1 MRKILITILLVFM
14 YVHSQAQS
22 DTTYVI
28 FSDVENY
35 KSVESSIAHL
45 APKPNEEFD
54 STLER
59 TPCHFFELC
68 NSTAGF
74 YRTYIYENL
83 LASPDN
89 PIVTK
94 TISFLQTIN
103 YLDWDTETVGL
114 NLNQLLKLIENM
126 NTYSVIYFI
135 DRKEIK
141 DGMIKMYPVK
151 EFKSNF

>member
-1 MRKILITILLVFM
+1 M

-103 YLDWDTETVGL
+103 YLDWDTETAGL
-114 NLNQLLKLIENM
+114 NLKQLFELIDNL
-126 NTYSVIYFI
+126 NKHSVIYFI
-135 DRKEIK
+135 DRAEIK
-141 DGMIKMYPVK
+141 DGIIKLYPVK
-151 EFKSNF
+151 EVKANF

>member
-1 MRKILITILLVFM
+1 MRKIIITILLVFI

-114 NLNQLLKLIENM
+114 NLNQLLKLIEKM

-151 EFKSNF
+151 ELKSSF